1 VASDEK
7 AGKGINLMANREDE
21 YYRQHY
27 YGGHPP
33 ACTCVTCT
41 EKRLAGIKNSRSGE
55 KAWIYVLA
63 GLGLVAAGWMVYL
76 LAVPRIDTGIGMT
89 FTAIYLGVF
98 IWAISFFNRPWPIFK
113 SSLLCLV
120 VVLSAII
127 ISVANW

>member
-1 VASDEK
+1 
-7 AGKGINLMANREDE
+7 MANREDE

-41 EKRLAGIKNSRSGE
+41 EKRLAGINNSRSGE